1 MMRYSEEFRYEPLA
15 ARLIDQIFVETS
27 CHHSYRFM
35 EFCGGHTHALA
46 RYGIEDLLPKN
57 IEMIHGPGCPVCV
70 LPAARID
77 AAIRLAKQ
85 DNIVIC
91 AYGDLMRAPG
101 SRGNSLLRARA
112 FGADVRMIYSPL
124 DALKIAV
131 SHPDKEIVFFAIG
144 FETTTPP
151 TALALQIAQR
161 DKLKNFS
168 VFCNHVLTPAAMRH
182 ILIESQSVPS
192 QSQAINGVVGPAHVS
207 AIIGCE
213 PYQEIAEN
221 FDIPIVIAGFEPLDI
236 LQALLMLLRQVNT
249 GRADIE
255 NQYDRAVANKGN
267 YSAIVSMA
275 NTFELRDCFEWRGIG
290 ELSNSA
296 LKLSNNYYMLDAEK
310 RFDMSAVAVPDNPA
324 CECGQILRGRK
335 KPQEC
340 KLFGSACR
348 PDTPL
353 GACMVSAEG
362 ACAAH
367 WAYGRFRDEAEAR

>member
-1 MMRYSEEFRYEPLA
+1 MQYSEEFRYEPLVV
-15 ARLIDQIFVETS
+15 RLIRQIALETS
-27 CHHSYRFM
+27 SHRSYRFM

-112 FGADVRMIYSPL
+112 SGADVRMIYSPL

-131 SHPDKEIVFFAIG
+131 AHPDKEIVFFAIG

-151 TALALQIAQR
+151 TALAVQIAQR

-182 ILIESQSVPS
+182 ILTESQSTSS
-192 QSQAINGVVGPAHVS
+192 QRLAINGLVGPAHVS

-213 PYQEIAEN
+213 SYQEIAEN
-221 FDIPIVIAGFEPLDI
+221 FARPIVIAGFEPLDI

-249 GRADIE
+249 QRAEIE
-255 NQYDRAVANKGN
+255 NQYDRAVTNQGN
-267 YSAIVSMA
+267 YSAIDAMA
-275 NTFELRDCFEWRGIG
+275 DTFELRECFEWRGIG

-296 LKLSNNYYMLDAEK
+296 LKLSKNYCALDAEE
-310 RFDMSAVAVPDNPA
+310 RFDMKAVAVPDNPA

-340 KLFGSACR
+340 KLFGNACR

-367 WAYGRFRDEAEAR
+367 WAYGRFRDESETR

>member
-1 MMRYSEEFRYEPLA
+1 
-15 ARLIDQIFVETS
+15 
-27 CHHSYRFM
+27 M

-112 FGADVRMIYSPL
+112 SGADVRMIYSPL

-131 SHPDKEIVFFAIG
+131 AHPDKEIVFFAIG

-151 TALALQIAQR
+151 TALAVQIAQR

-182 ILIESQSVPS
+182 ILTESQSTSS
-192 QSQAINGVVGPAHVS
+192 QRLAINGLVGPAHVS

-213 PYQEIAEN
+213 SYQEIAEN
-221 FDIPIVIAGFEPLDI
+221 FARPIVIAGFEPLDI

-249 GRADIE
+249 QRAEIE
-255 NQYDRAVANKGN
+255 NQYDRAVTNQGN
-267 YSAIVSMA
+267 YSAIDAMA
-275 NTFELRDCFEWRGIG
+275 DTFELRECFEWRGIG

-296 LKLSNNYYMLDAEK
+296 LKLSKNYCALDAEE
-310 RFDMSAVAVPDNPA
+310 RFDMKAVAVPDNPA

-340 KLFGSACR
+340 KLFGNACR

-367 WAYGRFRDEAEAR
+367 WAYGRFRDESETR

>member
-1 MMRYSEEFRYEPLA
+1 MQYSEEFRYEPLVV
-15 ARLIDQIFVETS
+15 RLIRQIALETS
-27 CHHSYRFM
+27 SHRSYRFM

-101 SRGNSLLRARA
+101 SRGNSLLRVRA
-112 FGADVRMIYSPL
+112 SGADVRMIYSPL

-131 SHPDKEIVFFAIG
+131 AHPDKEIVFFAIG

-151 TALALQIAQR
+151 TALAVQIAQR

-182 ILIESQSVPS
+182 ILTESQSTSS
-192 QSQAINGVVGPAHVS
+192 QRLAINGLVGPAHVS

-213 PYQEIAEN
+213 SYQEIAEN
-221 FDIPIVIAGFEPLDI
+221 FARPIVIAGFEPLDI

-249 GRADIE
+249 QRAEIE
-255 NQYDRAVANKGN
+255 NQYDRAVTNQGN
-267 YSAIVSMA
+267 YSAIDAMA
-275 NTFELRDCFEWRGIG
+275 DTFELRECFEWRGIG

-296 LKLSNNYYMLDAEK
+296 LKLSKNYCALDAEE
-310 RFDMSAVAVPDNPA
+310 RFDMKAVAVPDNPA

-340 KLFGSACR
+340 KLFGNACR

-367 WAYGRFRDEAEAR
+367 WAYGRFRDESDTR

>member
-1 MMRYSEEFRYEPLA
+1 MMRYLEEFRYEPLA
-15 ARLIDQIFVETS
+15 VRLVHQIALETS
-27 CHHSYRFM
+27 CYRSYRFM

-57 IEMIHGPGCPVCV
+57 IEMMHGPGCPVCV

-77 AAIRLAKQ
+77 AAIRLAQQ

-101 SRGNSLLRARA
+101 SHGNSLLRARA
-112 FGADVRMIYSPL
+112 SGADVRMIYSPL
-124 DALKIAV
+124 DAIKIAV
-131 SHPDKEIVFFAIG
+131 AHPDKEIVFFAIG

-151 TALALQIAQR
+151 TALAVQIAQR
-161 DKLKNFS
+161 DKIKNFS

-182 ILIESQSVPS
+182 ILTESQSAPG
-192 QSQAINGVVGPAHVS
+192 QRQAINGLVGPAHVS
-207 AIIGCE
+207 AIIGYE
-213 PYQEIAEN
+213 SYKQITEN
-221 FDIPIVIAGFEPLDI
+221 FARPIVIAGFEPIDI
-236 LQALLMLLRQVNT
+236 LQALLMLLRQVNAQ
-249 GRADIE
+249 RAEIE
-255 NQYDRAVANKGN
+255 NQYDRAVTGQGN
-267 YSAIVSMA
+267 YSAIDAMA
-275 NTFELRDCFEWRGIG
+275 DTFELRESFEWRGIG
-290 ELSNSA
+290 ELPNSA
-296 LKLSNNYYMLDAEK
+296 IKLKKNYCRQDAEE
-310 RFDMSAVAVPDNPA
+310 RFNMSAVAVPDNPA

-340 KLFGSACR
+340 KLFGKACR

>member
-1 MMRYSEEFRYEPLA
+1 MQYSEEFRYEPLVV
-15 ARLIDQIFVETS
+15 RLIRQIALETS
-27 CHHSYRFM
+27 SHRSYRFM

-112 FGADVRMIYSPL
+112 SGADVRMIYSPL

-131 SHPDKEIVFFAIG
+131 AHPDKEIVFFAIG

-151 TALALQIAQR
+151 TALAVQIAQR

-182 ILIESQSVPS
+182 ILTESQSTSS
-192 QSQAINGVVGPAHVS
+192 QRLAINGLVGPAHVS

-213 PYQEIAEN
+213 SYQEIAEN
-221 FDIPIVIAGFEPLDI
+221 FARPIVIAGFEPLDI

-249 GRADIE
+249 QCAEIE
-255 NQYDRAVANKGN
+255 NQYDRAVTNQGN
-267 YSAIVSMA
+267 YSAIDAMA
-275 NTFELRDCFEWRGIG
+275 DTFELRECFEWRGIG

-296 LKLSNNYYMLDAEK
+296 LKLSKNYCALDAEE
-310 RFDMSAVAVPDNPA
+310 RFDMKAVAVPDNPA

-340 KLFGSACR
+340 KLFGNACR

-367 WAYGRFRDEAEAR
+367 WAYGRFRDESETR

>member
-1 MMRYSEEFRYEPLA
+1 MQYSEEFRYEPLVV
-15 ARLIDQIFVETS
+15 RLIRQIALETS
-27 CHHSYRFM
+27 SHRSYRFM

-77 AAIRLAKQ
+77 AAIRLAKK

-112 FGADVRMIYSPL
+112 SGADVRMIYSPL

-131 SHPDKEIVFFAIG
+131 AHPDKEIVFFAIG

-151 TALALQIAQR
+151 TALAVQIAKR

-182 ILIESQSVPS
+182 ILTESQST
-192 QSQAINGVVGPAHVS
+192 QSQRLAINGLVGPAHVS

-213 PYQEIAEN
+213 SYQEIAEN
-221 FDIPIVIAGFEPLDI
+221 FARPIVIAGFEPLDI

-249 GRADIE
+249 QRAEIE
-255 NQYDRAVANKGN
+255 NQYDRAVTNQGN
-267 YSAIVSMA
+267 YSAIDAMA
-275 NTFELRDCFEWRGIG
+275 DTFELRECFEWRGIG

-296 LKLSNNYYMLDAEK
+296 LKLSKNYCALDAEE
-310 RFDMSAVAVPDNPA
+310 RFDMKAVAVPDNPA

-340 KLFGSACR
+340 KLFGNACR

-367 WAYGRFRDEAEAR
+367 WAYGRFRDESDTR

>member
-1 MMRYSEEFRYEPLA
+1 MQYSEEFRYEPLVV
-15 ARLIDQIFVETS
+15 RLIRQIALETS
-27 CHHSYRFM
+27 SPRSYRFM

-77 AAIRLAKQ
+77 AAIRLAKK

-112 FGADVRMIYSPL
+112 SGADVRMIYSPL

-131 SHPDKEIVFFAIG
+131 AHPDKEIVFFAIG

-151 TALALQIAQR
+151 TALAVQIAKR

-182 ILIESQSVPS
+182 ILTESQSTPS
-192 QSQAINGVVGPAHVS
+192 QRLAINGLVGPAHVS

-213 PYQEIAEN
+213 SYKEIAEN
-221 FDIPIVIAGFEPLDI
+221 FARPIVIAGFEPLDI

-249 GRADIE
+249 QCAEIE
-255 NQYDRAVANKGN
+255 NQYDRAVTNQGN
-267 YSAIVSMA
+267 YSAIDAMA
-275 NTFELRDCFEWRGIG
+275 DTFELRECFEWRGIG

-296 LKLSNNYYMLDAEK
+296 LKLSKNYCALDAEE
-310 RFDMSAVAVPDNPA
+310 RFDMKAVAVPDNPA

-340 KLFGSACR
+340 KLFGNACR

-367 WAYGRFRDEAEAR
+367 WAYGRFRDEAENR

>member
-1 MMRYSEEFRYEPLA
+1 MQYSEEFRYEPLVV
-15 ARLIDQIFVETS
+15 RLIRQIALETS
-27 CHHSYRFM
+27 SHRSYRFM

-70 LPAARID
+70 LPATRID

-112 FGADVRMIYSPL
+112 SGADVRMIYSPL

-131 SHPDKEIVFFAIG
+131 AHPDKEIVFFAIG

-151 TALALQIAQR
+151 TALAVQIAQR

-182 ILIESQSVPS
+182 ILTESQSTSS
-192 QSQAINGVVGPAHVS
+192 QRLAINGLVGPAHVS

-213 PYQEIAEN
+213 SYQEIAEN
-221 FDIPIVIAGFEPLDI
+221 FARPIVIAGFEPLDI

-249 GRADIE
+249 QRAEIE
-255 NQYDRAVANKGN
+255 NQYDRAVTNQGN
-267 YSAIVSMA
+267 YSAIDAMA
-275 NTFELRDCFEWRGIG
+275 DTFELRECFEWRGIG

-296 LKLSNNYYMLDAEK
+296 LKLSKNYCALDAEE
-310 RFDMSAVAVPDNPA
+310 RFDMKAVAVPDNPA

-340 KLFGSACR
+340 KLFGNACR

-367 WAYGRFRDEAEAR
+367 WAYGRFRDESDTR

>member
-1 MMRYSEEFRYEPLA
+1 MQYSEEFRYEPLVV
-15 ARLIDQIFVETS
+15 RLIRQIALETS
-27 CHHSYRFM
+27 SHRSYRFM

-57 IEMIHGPGCPVCV
+57 IDMIHGPGCPVCV

-77 AAIRLAKQ
+77 AAIRLAKK

-112 FGADVRMIYSPL
+112 SGADVRMIYSPL

-131 SHPDKEIVFFAIG
+131 AHPDKEIVFFAIG

-151 TALALQIAQR
+151 TALAVQIAKR

-182 ILIESQSVPS
+182 ILTESQSPPS
-192 QSQAINGVVGPAHVS
+192 QRLAINGLVGPAHVS

-213 PYQEIAEN
+213 SYKEIAEN
-221 FDIPIVIAGFEPLDI
+221 FARPIVIAGFEPLDI

-249 GRADIE
+249 QRAEIE
-255 NQYDRAVANKGN
+255 NQYDRAVTNQGN
-267 YSAIVSMA
+267 YSAIDAMA
-275 NTFELRDCFEWRGIG
+275 DTFELRECFEWRGIG

-296 LKLSNNYYMLDAEK
+296 LKLSKNYCALDAEE
-310 RFDMSAVAVPDNPA
+310 RFDMKAVAVPDNPA

-340 KLFGSACR
+340 KLFGNACR

-367 WAYGRFRDEAEAR
+367 WAYGRFRDEAENR

>member
-1 MMRYSEEFRYEPLA
+1 MQYSEEFRYEPLVV
-15 ARLIDQIFVETS
+15 RLIRQIALETS
-27 CHHSYRFM
+27 SHRSYRFM

-112 FGADVRMIYSPL
+112 SGADVRMIYSPL

-131 SHPDKEIVFFAIG
+131 AHPDKEIVFFAIG

-151 TALALQIAQR
+151 TALAVQIAQR

-182 ILIESQSVPS
+182 ILTESQSTSS
-192 QSQAINGVVGPAHVS
+192 QRLAINGLVGPAHVS

-213 PYQEIAEN
+213 SYQEIAEN
-221 FDIPIVIAGFEPLDI
+221 FARPIVIAGFEPLDI

-249 GRADIE
+249 QRAEIE
-255 NQYDRAVANKGN
+255 NQYDRAVTNQGN
-267 YSAIVSMA
+267 YSAIDAMA
-275 NTFELRDCFEWRGIG
+275 DTFELRECFEWRGIG

-296 LKLSNNYYMLDAEK
+296 LKLSKNYCALDAEE
-310 RFDMSAVAVPDNPA
+310 RFDMKAVAVPDNPA

-340 KLFGSACR
+340 KLFGNACR

-367 WAYGRFRDEAEAR
+367 WAYGRFRDESDTR

>member
-1 MMRYSEEFRYEPLA
+1 MQYLDEFRYEPLA
-15 ARLIDQIFVETS
+15 LRLINQIAAETS
-27 CHHSYRFM
+27 FHRSYRFM

-70 LPAARID
+70 LSAGRID

-112 FGADVRMIYSPL
+112 SGADIRMIYSPL
-124 DALKIAV
+124 DALKIAMDY
-131 SHPDKEIVFFAIG
+131 PDKEIVFFAIG

-151 TALALQIAQR
+151 TALAVQIAQR
-161 DKLKNFS
+161 DRIKNFS

-182 ILIESQSVPS
+182 ILTESQSLAS
-192 QSQAINGVVGPAHVS
+192 QRLTIDGIVGPAHVS
-207 AIIGCE
+207 AVIGCK
-213 PYQEIAEN
+213 PYQEIAKN
-221 FDIPIVIAGFEPLDI
+221 FTKPIVIAGFETLDI

-249 GRADIE
+249 QRADIE
-255 NQYDRAVANKGN
+255 NQYDRAVTDQGN
-267 YSAIVSMA
+267 YSAIDAMA
-275 NTFELRDCFEWRGIG
+275 DAFELRESFEWRGIG
-290 ELSNSA
+290 RLSNSA
-296 LKLSNNYYMLDAEK
+296 LGLSKKYCTLDSEK
-310 RFDMSAVAVPDNPA
+310 RFDMSAVPVLDNPA

-340 KLFGSACR
+340 KLFGNACR

-367 WAYGRFRDEAEAR
+367 WAYGRFRDEVRA

>member
-1 MMRYSEEFRYEPLA
+1 MQYSEEFRYEPLVV
-15 ARLIDQIFVETS
+15 RLIRQIALETS
-27 CHHSYRFM
+27 SHRSYRFM

-112 FGADVRMIYSPL
+112 SGADVRMIYSPL

-131 SHPDKEIVFFAIG
+131 AHPDKEIVFFAIG

-151 TALALQIAQR
+151 TALAVQIAQR

-182 ILIESQSVPS
+182 ILTESQSTPS
-192 QSQAINGVVGPAHVS
+192 QRLAINGLVGPAHVS

-213 PYQEIAEN
+213 SYQEIAEN
-221 FDIPIVIAGFEPLDI
+221 FARPIVIAGFEPLDI

-249 GRADIE
+249 QRAEIE
-255 NQYDRAVANKGN
+255 NQYDRAVTNQGN
-267 YSAIVSMA
+267 YSAIDAMA
-275 NTFELRDCFEWRGIG
+275 DTFELRECFEWRGIG

-296 LKLSNNYYMLDAEK
+296 LKLSKNYCALDAEE
-310 RFDMSAVAVPDNPA
+310 RFDMKAVAVPDNPA

-340 KLFGSACR
+340 KLFGNACR

-367 WAYGRFRDEAEAR
+367 WAYGRFRDESETR

>member
-1 MMRYSEEFRYEPLA
+1 MQYSEEFRYEPLVV
-15 ARLIDQIFVETS
+15 RLIRQIALETS
-27 CHHSYRFM
+27 SHRSYRFM

-101 SRGNSLLRARA
+101 SRGNSLLRVRA
-112 FGADVRMIYSPL
+112 SGADVRMIYSPL

-131 SHPDKEIVFFAIG
+131 AHPDKQIVFFAIG

-151 TALALQIAQR
+151 TALAVQIAQR

-182 ILIESQSVPS
+182 ILTESQSTSS
-192 QSQAINGVVGPAHVS
+192 QRLAINGLVGPAHVS

-213 PYQEIAEN
+213 SYQEIAEN
-221 FDIPIVIAGFEPLDI
+221 FARPIVIAGFEPLDI

-249 GRADIE
+249 QRAEIE
-255 NQYDRAVANKGN
+255 NQYDRAVTNQGN
-267 YSAIVSMA
+267 YSAIDAMA
-275 NTFELRDCFEWRGIG
+275 DTFELRECFEWRGIG

-296 LKLSNNYYMLDAEK
+296 LKLSKNYCALDAEE
-310 RFDMSAVAVPDNPA
+310 RFDMKAVAVPDNPA

-340 KLFGSACR
+340 KLFGNACR

-367 WAYGRFRDEAEAR
+367 WAYGRFRDESETR

>member
-1 MMRYSEEFRYEPLA
+1 MQYSEEFRYEPLVV
-15 ARLIDQIFVETS
+15 RLIRQIALETS
-27 CHHSYRFM
+27 SHRSYRFM

-77 AAIRLAKQ
+77 AAIRLAKK

-112 FGADVRMIYSPL
+112 SGADVRMIYSPL

-131 SHPDKEIVFFAIG
+131 AHPDKEIVFFAIG

-151 TALALQIAQR
+151 TALAVQIAQR

-182 ILIESQSVPS
+182 ILTESQSTSS
-192 QSQAINGVVGPAHVS
+192 QRLAINGLVGPAHVS

-213 PYQEIAEN
+213 SYQEIAEN
-221 FDIPIVIAGFEPLDI
+221 FARPIVIAGFEPLDI

-249 GRADIE
+249 QRAEIE
-255 NQYDRAVANKGN
+255 NQYDRAVTNQGN
-267 YSAIVSMA
+267 YSAIDAMA
-275 NTFELRDCFEWRGIG
+275 DTFELRECFEWRGIG

-296 LKLSNNYYMLDAEK
+296 LKLSKNYCALDAEE
-310 RFDMSAVAVPDNPA
+310 RFDMKAVAVPDNPA

-340 KLFGSACR
+340 KLFGNACR

-367 WAYGRFRDEAEAR
+367 WAYGRFRDESDTR

>member
-1 MMRYSEEFRYEPLA
+1 MQYSEEFRYEPLVV
-15 ARLIDQIFVETS
+15 RLIRQIALETS
-27 CHHSYRFM
+27 SHRSYRFM

-101 SRGNSLLRARA
+101 SRGNSLLRVRA
-112 FGADVRMIYSPL
+112 SGADVRMIYSPL

-131 SHPDKEIVFFAIG
+131 AHPDKEIVFFAIG

-151 TALALQIAQR
+151 TALAVQIAKR

-182 ILIESQSVPS
+182 ILTESQSTSS
-192 QSQAINGVVGPAHVS
+192 QRLAINGLVGPAHVS

-213 PYQEIAEN
+213 SYQEIAEN
-221 FDIPIVIAGFEPLDI
+221 FARPIVIAGFEPLDI

-249 GRADIE
+249 QRAEIE
-255 NQYDRAVANKGN
+255 NQYDRAVTNQGN
-267 YSAIVSMA
+267 YSAIDAMA
-275 NTFELRDCFEWRGIG
+275 DTFELRECFEWRGIG

-296 LKLSNNYYMLDAEK
+296 LKLSKNYCALDAEE
-310 RFDMSAVAVPDNPA
+310 RFDMKAVAVPDNPA

-340 KLFGSACR
+340 KLFGNACR

-367 WAYGRFRDEAEAR
+367 WAYGRFRDESDTR

>member
-1 MMRYSEEFRYEPLA
+1 MQYSEEFRYEPLVV
-15 ARLIDQIFVETS
+15 RLIRQIALETS
-27 CHHSYRFM
+27 SHRSYRFM

-112 FGADVRMIYSPL
+112 SGADVRMIYSPL

-131 SHPDKEIVFFAIG
+131 AHPDKQIVFFAIG

-151 TALALQIAQR
+151 TALAVQIAQR

-182 ILIESQSVPS
+182 ILTESQSTSS
-192 QSQAINGVVGPAHVS
+192 QRLAINGLVGPAHVS

-213 PYQEIAEN
+213 SYQEIAEN
-221 FDIPIVIAGFEPLDI
+221 FARPIVIAGFEPLDI

-249 GRADIE
+249 QRAEIE
-255 NQYDRAVANKGN
+255 NQYDRAVTNQGN
-267 YSAIVSMA
+267 YSAIDAMA
-275 NTFELRDCFEWRGIG
+275 DTFELRECFEWRGIG

-296 LKLSNNYYMLDAEK
+296 LKLSKNYCALDAEE
-310 RFDMSAVAVPDNPA
+310 RFDMKAVAVPDNPA

-340 KLFGSACR
+340 KLFGNACR

-367 WAYGRFRDEAEAR
+367 WAYGRFRDEAENR

>member
-1 MMRYSEEFRYEPLA
+1 MQYSEEFRYEPLVV
-15 ARLIDQIFVETS
+15 RLIRQIALETS
-27 CHHSYRFM
+27 SHRSYRFM

-77 AAIRLAKQ
+77 AAIRLAKK

-112 FGADVRMIYSPL
+112 SGADVRMIYSPL

-131 SHPDKEIVFFAIG
+131 AHPDKEIVFFAIG
-144 FETTTPP
+144 FETTTPQ
-151 TALALQIAQR
+151 TALAVQIAKR

-182 ILIESQSVPS
+182 ILTESQSTPS
-192 QSQAINGVVGPAHVS
+192 LRLAINGLVGPAHVS

-213 PYQEIAEN
+213 SYKEIAEN
-221 FDIPIVIAGFEPLDI
+221 FARPIVIAGFEPLDI

-249 GRADIE
+249 QRAEIE
-255 NQYDRAVANKGN
+255 NQYDRAVTNQGN
-267 YSAIVSMA
+267 YSAIDAMA
-275 NTFELRDCFEWRGIG
+275 DTFELRECFEWRGIG

-296 LKLSNNYYMLDAEK
+296 LKLSKNYCALDAEE
-310 RFDMSAVAVPDNPA
+310 RFDMKAVAVPDNPA

-340 KLFGSACR
+340 KLFGNACR

-367 WAYGRFRDEAEAR
+367 WAYGRFRDEAENR

>member
-1 MMRYSEEFRYEPLA
+1 MQYSEEFRYEPLVV
-15 ARLIDQIFVETS
+15 RLIRQIALETS
-27 CHHSYRFM
+27 SHRSYRFM

-112 FGADVRMIYSPL
+112 SGADVRMIYSPL

-131 SHPDKEIVFFAIG
+131 AHPDKQIVFFAIG

-151 TALALQIAQR
+151 TALAVQIAQR

-182 ILIESQSVPS
+182 ILTESQSTSS
-192 QSQAINGVVGPAHVS
+192 QRLAINGLVGPAHVS

-213 PYQEIAEN
+213 SYQEIAEN
-221 FDIPIVIAGFEPLDI
+221 FARPIVIAGFEPLDI

-249 GRADIE
+249 QRAEIE
-255 NQYDRAVANKGN
+255 NQYDRAVTNQGN
-267 YSAIVSMA
+267 YSAIDAMA
-275 NTFELRDCFEWRGIG
+275 DTFELRECFEWRGIG

-296 LKLSNNYYMLDAEK
+296 LKLSKNYCALDAEE
-310 RFDMSAVAVPDNPA
+310 RFDMKAVAVPDNPA

-340 KLFGSACR
+340 KLFGNACR

-367 WAYGRFRDEAEAR
+367 WAYGRFRDESDTR